1 MKKIISLFLAV
12 ILLFTC
18 VLVGTTTV
26 YAAKTK
32 SSRGIAIVFDNSG
45 SMYDAGDQ
53 AWCRATYAME
63 VFASMLNSGDT
74 LQIYPMHPIT
84 VGDKEFTMQNPLQ
97 ITDAAQASTIREIL
111 TKDAGGTPIESI
123 DCAVQGLQKLQTDK
137 KYLVV
142 LTDGGT
148 FSKNGNGLTK
158 KRTKTELD
166 KRIQAYASKTMT
178 VMYLGIG
185 SEACVPNTKE
195 SEYFI
200 KKQAVNTTDV
210 LSTLTDMCNLIFG
223 RDTLPKNRISNKTM
237 EFDISMK
244 KLIVF
249 VQGDNISDLK
259 IKPKSGG
266 SVGKLINSQQAKYS
280 TKGAADYKSV
290 ADTSLQGMITTY
302 EDCAAGSYNIEYV
315 GTATSVEV
323 YYEPDADL
331 EFVFT
336 DSEGNNVDLN
346 SLYEGEYKVS
356 FGMKDAKT
364 GKLISSDLLGKPH
377 YEGSYTING
386 EKTNF
391 THDGQ
396 SGEVPIVLKMND
408 TFEADLTVTYLSG
421 YTISKNSTDFGWPK
435 GGVKVLA
442 PPLGK
447 FDAKLTVSQNY
458 ILIKELEQTPEFIVD
473 LTIGGKKLTAEEFDA
488 VTVTVDCGGIAHTV
502 TPKKEDSQYLIK
514 LEPTNGIAEGS
525 YRINVDAKYLDEAG
539 RETQDTATAKVTLS
553 NTPLWV
559 KWAIGLFLLMLLIL
573 LLWIIL
579 HIKVLPKYMHTTKR
593 ISSMNFDGDDV
604 TQSTNFFAETK
615 KNSIRVQSKYGGK
628 KFGISMDVKPGS
640 ESYLYKPQKRRSA
653 LVNASSVRKFGQAS
667 ITEVMIGSTKF
678 DVDDNGKLKPAL
690 ANQKPFLITN
700 DTRVKYSGTIKDAG
714 IDKDFEVVSK
724 LNFKKK

>member
-488 VTVTVDCGGIAHTV
+488 VTVTVDCGGIVHTV

>member
-473 LTIGGKKLTAEEFDA
+473 LTIDGKKLTAEEFDA